1 MAKTFT
7 AIGIRGLSQGYH
19 RDRGEGAARGLYVQ
33 VRPAEA
39 GGFTRSWLYRFTSP
53 ITRKERWMGLGST
66 DVIGLAEAR
75 ELARAAKRLVT
86 LGADPIEKRRET
98 IQAERDAVIR
108 DRASRMTFRQCAD
121 AYLSSGHMDKLSSS
135 EHRKQWRQ
143 SLDLASRAFGDVAV
157 GHIDDAMV
165 IKFLTPHWA
174 KTLVTATRYRQRI
187 EAVLDWAT
195 VHKFREGVNP
205 ARWDH
210 HLEYVFPG
218 KPEAE
223 PHAAMPFAE
232 VPGFLAKVR
241 EHKGVDAAVLEFTI
255 LTAARRGESINARWD
270 EIDLTAQTWTIPAER
285 MKAGRE
291 HTVPLSNR
299 VVELLETLP
308 RVGVFVFTAKT
319 GKRVAD
325 TAMRKLLVKLAAGY
339 SLHGFRSSFRDWAGE
354 VSNFDREV
362 IEHALAHKLP
372 DRVEAAYRRGTAL
385 DKRRRLMAAW
395 SSYCSGETTAKVVS
409 CTPRGR
415 RSGT

>member
-1 MAKTFT
+1 MAKAFT
-7 AIGIRGLSQGYH
+7 AIGIRGLKTPGYH
-19 RDRGEGAARGLYVQ
+19 RDRGDSAARGLYVQ
-33 VRPAEA
+33 VRKA
-39 GGFTRSWLYRFTSP
+39 GDGFSRSWLYRFVSP

-75 ELARAAKRLVT
+75 ELARAARRLVT

-98 IQAERDAVIR
+98 VQAERDAVIR
-108 DRASRMTFRQCAD
+108 DRASRMTFRQCAT

-165 IKFLTPHWA
+165 IKFLTPIWE
-174 KTLVTATRYRQRI
+174 KTLVTATRVRGRV
-187 EAVLDWAT
+187 EAVLDWAR
-195 VHKFREGVNP
+195 VHKFRQGENP
-205 ARWDH
+205 ARWEG
-210 HLEYVFPG
+210 HLELIFPG

-232 VPGFLAKVR
+232 VPAFLAKVR
-241 EHKGVDAAVLEFTI
+241 EHEGVDANVLEFTI
-255 LTAARRGESINARWD
+255 LTAARRGELINARWT
-270 EIDLTAQTWTIPAER
+270 EIDLQARTWTIPAER

-291 HTVPLSNR
+291 HTVPLSDR
-299 VVELLETLP
+299 VVELLQSLP
-308 RVGVFVFTAKT
+308 RVGAFVFTAKT

-325 TAMRKLLVKLAAGY
+325 TAMRKLLVKLEAGY

-372 DRVEAAYRRGTAL
+372 DRVEAAYRRGTAIQ
-385 DKRRRLMAAW
+385 KRKLLMDAW
-395 SSYCSGETTAKVVS
+395 ANF
-409 CTPRGR
+409 CTGQLAGSNVTPLRA
-415 RSGT
+415 